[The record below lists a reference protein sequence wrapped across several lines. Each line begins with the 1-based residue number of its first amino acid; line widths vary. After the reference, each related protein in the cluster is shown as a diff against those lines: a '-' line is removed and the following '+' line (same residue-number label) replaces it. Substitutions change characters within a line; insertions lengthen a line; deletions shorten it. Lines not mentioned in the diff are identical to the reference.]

1 MLCVVAVGCPRVTSH
16 AARSVDPVPI
26 SESDEEMDGI
36 MTCHLETGLANAS
49 SLLILEQVLISMDTA
64 RTGMRKQNT

>member
-1 MLCVVAVGCPRVTSH
+1 VCCCIPRVTSRV
-16 AARSVDPVPI
+16 ARSIDPVPI

-49 SLLILEQVLISMDTA
+49 SLLILEQVLLSMDAA
-64 RTGMRKQNT
+64 RTGKCWQAIQHAT

>member
-1 MLCVVAVGCPRVTSH
+1 MPRVTSH

-49 SLLILEQVLISMDTA
+49 SLLILEQVL
-64 RTGMRKQNT
+64 